1 MEMKAAKRP
10 TNKQQIKMET
20 IDNRTECERRRDQR
34 MRDII
39 ALYQKKIPL
48 LADPTKPQ
56 RVFPVIARE
65 TGYTATYVRKVLTD
79 TGHYIPRTR
88 RNGQAPTNQT
98 PQRP

>member
-1 MEMKAAKRP
+1 MKAAKRP
-10 TNKQQIKMET
+10 TSEQKKMGT
-20 IDNRTECERRRDQR
+20 IDNRTECERKRDQR
-34 MRDII
+34 IRNLI

-65 TGYTATYVRKVLTD
+65 TGYTTTYVRKVLTD